1 MNIYLV
7 EGGIGKHVM
16 FSSLIPKL
24 AKDEKI
30 IVVSGYSDIFEYH
43 PLVEVSVP
51 YDLPG
56 FYDKYIKDTKNSI
69 NHSEPYYSDYIKG
82 NQHMIESW
90 CNLYDLEYDKQTFPE
105 IYIHEDFEK
114 EAKKFSKE
122 TGKFIIVQFSGSQS
136 PLNFDQTPYHTN
148 NRFGQIKDYPR
159 VLAQKLVNNIKIR
172 WPHIKILN
180 FALPNEEHF
189 RLENCITIEAPY
201 FFYNSLLQY
210 CESFIAI
217 DSSLQ
222 HFSGNKFLEKMGVVL
237 WGATGP
243 SQLGYSKNNNIT
255 NSKDETHPMRPLT
268 RPVGDIFN
276 EDGSFWENND
286 IQCLDLDP
294 EVIIRQLELT
304 LKFNKDI
311 KPSTKNIIKKKKK
324 KTEKNVESPDE
335 VITEVKKNE
344 KLSSGKK
351 ILDEIFEEEIKDGIV
366 IDEDTKN
373 KLIDLNEE
381 IEFHKKDMIRLS
393 LQCSDIIE
401 IYLNAKRLKGDFVL
415 NDDCSKLVPRFNV
428 KKD

>member
-16 FSSLIPKL
+16 FSALIPQL

-56 FYDKYIKDTKNSI
+56 FYDKYIKDTKNNI
-69 NHSEPYYSDYIKG
+69 FHSEPYYSNYIKG
-82 NQHMIESW
+82 DRHMIESW
-90 CNLYDLEYDKQTFPE
+90 CHLYNLGYDEQIIPE
-105 IYIHEDFEK
+105 LYTMEDFEK
-114 EAKKFSKE
+114 EAKKFSE
-122 TGKFIIVQFSGSQS
+122 ENGKFIIVQFSGSQS
-136 PLNFDQTPYHTN
+136 PLNFDVTPYHAN

-159 VLAQKLVNNIKIR
+159 VLAQKLINNIKIR

-189 RLENCITIEAPY
+189 RLENCVSIEAPY

-222 HFSGNKFLEKMGVVL
+222 HFSGNRFLKKKGVVL

-255 NSKDETHPMRPLT
+255 NSKDDTHPMRPLT

-276 EDGSFWENND
+276 EDGSFWENSD
-286 IQCLDLDP
+286 IQCLDLEP
-294 EVIIRQLELT
+294 EVIIRELELT
-304 LKFNKDI
+304 MKFNKDI

-324 KTEKNVESPDE
+324 KKKKKTKDLPE
-335 VITEVKKNE
+335 EVKKNE
-344 KLSSGKK
+344 ELSSGK
-351 ILDEIFEEEIKDGIV
+351 EIIEEEFIEEIKDGIV
-366 IDEDTKN
+366 IDEETKN
-373 KLIDLNEE
+373 KLIDLNTK

-415 NDDCSKLVPRFNV
+415 NDDCSKLVSRFNV
-428 KKD
+428 KED